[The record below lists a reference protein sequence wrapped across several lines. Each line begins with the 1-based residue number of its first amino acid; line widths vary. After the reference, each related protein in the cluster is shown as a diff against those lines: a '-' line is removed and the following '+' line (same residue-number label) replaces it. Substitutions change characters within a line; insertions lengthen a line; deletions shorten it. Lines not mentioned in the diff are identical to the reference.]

1 MSGGPPGPSPT
12 TLEMTA
18 MLHKSNDNAAKEQRR
33 FFNSDATLDMVVW
46 PRRTEVSAMSVKWEA
61 RPYQQYK
68 WIVKDPELLG
78 GRLAIRG
85 SRISVALVLECLA
98 SGMTVKDINQE
109 YLTHFSEDVISEVH
123 AVAAEILG
131 GPNVAA

>member
-1 MSGGPPGPSPT
+1 
-12 TLEMTA
+12 
-18 MLHKSNDNAAKEQRR
+18 
-33 FFNSDATLDMVVW
+33 
-46 PRRTEVSAMSVKWEA
+46 MSVKWEA

-109 YLTHFSEDVISEVH
+109 YLTRFSEDVISEVH